1 MNQQDTGQQQM
12 PGMKMMMYA
21 MPLMFIFVLNDYASG
36 LNYYYFLSGL
46 ISILIMVA
54 MRRFVNDDKI
64 LAQLQKYADTA
75 KPKKKS
81 SFMQKLEDMQKQQ
94 EVLQKQRDPKIKK

>member
-1 MNQQDTGQQQM
+1 
-12 PGMKMMMYA
+12 
-21 MPLMFIFVLNDYASG
+21 
-36 LNYYYFLSGL
+36 
-46 ISILIMVA
+46 MVA